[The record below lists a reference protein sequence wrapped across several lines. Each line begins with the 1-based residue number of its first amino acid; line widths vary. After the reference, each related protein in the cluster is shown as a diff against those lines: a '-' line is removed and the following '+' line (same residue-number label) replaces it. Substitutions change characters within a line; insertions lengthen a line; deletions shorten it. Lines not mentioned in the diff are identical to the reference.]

1 MKYCFEKYELSN
13 RGRIFKGFEQVNANS
28 VEEAR
33 EIAQQKAGD
42 NITLAQIF
50 IHQDPQ

>member
-1 MKYCFEKYELSN
+1 MKYVFEKYEFNN
-13 RGRIFKGFEQVNANS
+13 RGRIFLGFQQVEANS
-28 VEEAR
+28 IEEAR

-50 IHQDPQ
+50 VPQESQ